1 MKKISIHTRQSEAS
15 LVEKSVDGIKHR
27 YVCGIASGTR
37 IDQHGERLTE
47 HCIQSITRQCN
58 EGDILLYAD
67 VHGVKASEDIGI
79 LTDFHLDDKGDW
91 IVEFRLYD
99 ESDKVDTK
107 SLETADKL
115 WKQLNGFPPYRKPR
129 RKGFSIEGYVPDE
142 NGMVEKKENFGI
154 IDDIVLEGV
163 VVVPEPAYQDSVI
176 HAVYKALGET
186 PEWTKRKT
194 IRQALAEDDLETTP
208 DTVMAVL
215 PDVLVETVQNNMDAS
230 NEDLEVEIRTVLGE
244 FADVLSSAIISN
256 KALFVQGSS
265 TDMASPYSA
274 SQGKDKIITNLKI
287 EISKW
292 ANLQGVAK

>member
-1 MKKISIHTRQSEAS
+1 MKKISIHTRQSDAS
-15 LVEKSVDGIKHR
+15 LVEKSVDGVKHR

-37 IDQHGERLTE
+37 IDQHGERLTQ
-47 HCIQSITRQCN
+47 HCIDSIVRQCN

-79 LTDFHLDDKGDW
+79 LTDFHLDEKGDW

-176 HAVYKALGET
+176 HAVYKALGEI

-194 IRQALAEDDLETTP
+194 IREQ
-208 DTVMAVL
+208 
-215 PDVLVETVQNNMDAS
+215 
-230 NEDLEVEIRTVLGE
+230 
-244 FADVLSSAIISN
+244 LSDY
-256 KALFVQGSS
+256 L
-265 TDMASPYSA
+265 
-274 SQGKDKIITNLKI
+274 
-287 EISKW
+287 
-292 ANLQGVAK
+292 